1 MSVTGEIHDLSQD
14 LENMEKKRRL
24 EQVNLLSRQRL
35 APIQGRCIEL
45 GAGGAY
51 FSQVISKLPQVT
63 EVIALDLS
71 REMIDTFREPYSK
84 LTDPDFD
91 KIQYVVD
98 DMNTFGMKYGSFD
111 TVIFCASFHHSP
123 DHVQSLKQ
131 AWQILRPGGSLIL
144 HGEHYYPLFLAPK
157 HRPGDYNTIPQFKQV
172 LRKTGFKP
180 IVYRFA
186 FSGGNHPLLKQIV
199 LTWWP
204 ICYLN
209 GLLKYSCFM
218 MLGRKIGKPPA

>member
-1 MSVTGEIHDLSQD
+1 MSMSGEIHDLSKD
-14 LENMEKKRRL
+14 LENMQKKRRL
-24 EQVNLLSRQRL
+24 EEVDLLTSQHL

-45 GAGGAY
+45 GAGGGY
-51 FSQVISKLPQVT
+51 FSQVISRLPQVT
-63 EVIALDLS
+63 EVVALDLS
-71 REMIDTFREPYSK
+71 KDMINTFREPYAE
-84 LTDPDFD
+84 LTRPEFA

-123 DHVQSLKQ
+123 DHVQSLEQ

-144 HGEHYYPLFLAPK
+144 HGEHYHPRFLSPK
-157 HRPGDYNTIPQFKQV
+157 RHLPGHYNTIPQFKRV
-172 LRKTGFKP
+172 LRQTGFKP

-186 FSGGNHPLLKQIV
+186 FSGGRHPLLKRIV

-204 ICYLN
+204 ICYVN
-209 GLLKYSCFM
+209 GLLKYACFM
-218 MLGRKIGKPPA
+218 MLGRKI